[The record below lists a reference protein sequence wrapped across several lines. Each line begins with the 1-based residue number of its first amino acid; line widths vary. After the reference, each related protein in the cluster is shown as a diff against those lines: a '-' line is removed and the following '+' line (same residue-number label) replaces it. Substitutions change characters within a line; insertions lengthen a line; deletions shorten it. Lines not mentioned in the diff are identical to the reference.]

1 MENAA
6 MLEEGNKNT
15 DILFFLSWE
24 GKQAGSAVSKMLKS
38 EGKKWR
44 NRWMWVTVTVVIDRW
59 PILGYSCFLHHH
71 HPHPPTTLFRN
82 KWRLTEKRWMVFKRI
97 SLLLASSSLWSS
109 MCSCFFLISFHFFYH
124 HLILQISARRDV
136 VRGKMEIF
144 IWTQAK

>member
-15 DILFFLSWE
+15 DILFFSTLG
-24 GKQAGSAVSKMLKS
+24 GKASRISCIQNV
-38 EGKKWR
+38 EIWRKKVKKQVNVGDCHRSDWQ
-44 NRWMWVTVTVVIDRW
+44 VTHSG
-59 PILGYSCFLHHH
+59 LFLLPPPP
-71 HPHPPTTLFRN
+71 PHPPTTLFRN